1 MVSVHE
7 QRLNSLFKQK
17 LEIQNLEKDQQKDRK
32 EWQTLGTKIHK
43 RGQEIH
49 KKIETLLNSI

>member
-17 LEIQNLEKDQQKDRK
+17 QEIQALEKQQEAERK
-32 EWQTLGTKIHK
+32 EWQKLGHSIHR

-49 KKIETLLNSI
+49 KKIDTLLNSI